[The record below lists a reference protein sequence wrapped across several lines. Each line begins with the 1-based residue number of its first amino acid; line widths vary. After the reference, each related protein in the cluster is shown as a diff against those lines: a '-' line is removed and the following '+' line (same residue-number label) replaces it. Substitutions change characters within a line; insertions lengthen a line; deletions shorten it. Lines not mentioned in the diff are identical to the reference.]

1 MQRIQKRRRTI
12 APWLLVTALVMSG
25 CAGNP
30 AAESAPADS
39 KAVGAAEV
47 SPEEETSQETQA
59 GAESQPET
67 GAAFGGETVITG
79 GRDAEGTN
87 GVIAA
92 GREDAARIGMDIMN
106 RVIPSPIPTWR
117 TRWNSLQK
125 RERKYSTAGR
135 SRRRL

>member
-1 MQRIQKRRRTI
+1 
-12 APWLLVTALVMSG
+12 MSG
-25 CAGNP
+25 CAGNT

-59 GAESQPET
+59 GTESQPET

-92 GREDAARIGMDIMN
+92 GREDAARIGMDIVN
-106 RVIPSPIPTWR
+106 
-117 TRWNSLQK
+117 
-125 RERKYSTAGR
+125 YS
-135 SRRRL
+135 